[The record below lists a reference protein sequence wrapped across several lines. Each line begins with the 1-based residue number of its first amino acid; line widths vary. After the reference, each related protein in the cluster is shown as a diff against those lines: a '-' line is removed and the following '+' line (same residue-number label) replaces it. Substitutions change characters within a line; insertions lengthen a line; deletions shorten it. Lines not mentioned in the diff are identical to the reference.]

1 MKIECPLLYERVYD
15 INNWVEEYN
24 KLYNDFKREYIESHL
39 TFYSIP
45 IQFKKN
51 PKVNGRHNSFYH
63 LTTGHDKPISSDE
76 ERDPDVYRIRKFY

>member
-45 IQFKKN
+45 IQFK
-51 PKVNGRHNSFYH
+51 
-63 LTTGHDKPISSDE
+63 
-76 ERDPDVYRIRKFY
+76 RIQK